1 MTLEQYRIL
10 HSTLMEQYQWI
21 EFDLEGLYAFIC
33 EKPFLEAIEEIE
45 KDAIGGVVREIQ
57 RIEQQ
62 RAINV
67 FSQEEYERLDR
78 IRERRNFWSHACYT
92 EGRDKRTGV
101 PRNADRLAA
110 ELDEAENFSARLRQ
124 IKDHWADRYRDRNR

>member
-10 HSTLMEQYQWI
+10 HSALMEQYQWI

-67 FSQEEYERLDR
+67 FSQEKYERLDR

-92 EGRDKRTGV
+92 EARDKKTGT
-101 PRNADRLAA
+101 PRNADRLAD
-110 ELDEAENFSARLRQ
+110 ELKDAKEFLERLRQ
-124 IKDHWADRYRDRNR
+124 IKDYWGDRYREQNR

>member
-10 HSTLMEQYQWI
+10 YSTLMEQYQWI

-33 EKPFLEAIEEIE
+33 GMPFGEAIEEIE
-45 KDAIGGVVREIQ
+45 RDAIGGVVREIQ
-57 RIEQQ
+57 RIEKQ
-62 RAINV
+62 RAIEV

-92 EGRDKRTGV
+92 EARDKKTGT
-101 PRNADRLAA
+101 PRNADRLADELKDA
-110 ELDEAENFSARLRQ
+110 EDFLERLRR
-124 IKDHWADRYRDRNR
+124 IKDYWADRYREQNR

>member
-33 EKPFLEAIEEIE
+33 EKPFAQAIEEIE
-45 KDAIGGVVREIQ
+45 KDAIGGIVRAIQ

-92 EGRDKRTGV
+92 EARDKKTGA
-101 PRNADRLAA
+101 PKNADRLTD
-110 ELDEAENFSARLRQ
+110 ELKDAKDFSERLRQ
-124 IKDHWADRYRDRNR
+124 IKEYWGDRYREQN